1 MAFNGTTF
9 EATFPLNGTIIS
21 RDMGRM
27 IGVGGC
33 GTKRLVAAVKSRFPN
48 CRPFVRGDR
57 TSGTFKLS
65 AKGSDGE
72 KAVRFL
78 ASELQ
83 KEWDWVSGKSE
94 ECPHSHEWVAAYNWD
109 IEMKHIIGKGGE
121 GIKRLQEKG
130 GFILH
135 KERNG
140 RNWFLV
146 EGTDSAMVSRMVLKL
161 KERKDQLIRD
171 QRAPRRVQVD
181 LSRPVTQDQA
191 PPADTN
197 SFGALEEDS
206 SDSSDDEENLKDM
219 TAGQKAAEDEIR
231 RHLQS
236 NQLRGRGSVRNIGT
250 EMHEA
255 RCAIAEKRGVEPFQ
269 VSDREVNEFLRQV
282 ADEEDLEMA
291 RRQPL
296 AQKEVDTRSTEDFPD
311 TLSKGD
317 EGGVKLE
324 VRSLGAWGA
333 GAPQEKKISAK
344 PPAPPMIPTKLESQ
358 KQAIADAFR
367 SPPSK
372 SERQKQA
379 HAIASSLC
387 GPNLERQFAE
397 RVPPRPTLARTM
409 TTGVPA
415 GSAFDGTPPA
425 DDCWP
430 QPEFDGE
437 WGDSDVDE
445 F

>member
-1 MAFNGTTF
+1 MAFNGTTY

-121 GIKRLQEKG
+121 GIKRIQEKG

-140 RNWFLV
+140 HNWFLV

-161 KERKDQLIRD
+161 KERKDRLIRD
-171 QRAPRRVQVD
+171 QRAPHRVQVD
-181 LSRPVTQDQA
+181 LSRPVTQA
-191 PPADTN
+191 PATTADTN
-197 SFGALEEDS
+197 SFGALEDS
-206 SDSSDDEENLKDM
+206 SEEEGSSSGSDAEEEDV
-219 TAGQKAAEDEIR
+219 AASHKEAENEIR

-236 NQLRGRGSVRNIGT
+236 NQLRGRGSVRNVGT

-282 ADEEDLEMA
+282 ADEEDFEMA
-291 RRQPL
+291 RRQPRD
-296 AQKEVDTRSTEDFPD
+296 QNEVDTRSAEEFPD
-311 TLSKGD
+311 TLSKGED
-317 EGGVKLE
+317 GGVKLE

-333 GAPQEKKISAK
+333 GAPKEKKISAK

-358 KQAIADAFR
+358 KQA
-367 SPPSK
+367 
-372 SERQKQA
+372 
-379 HAIASSLC
+379 HAIASSLRA
-387 GPNLERQFAE
+387 P
-397 RVPPRPTLARTM
+397 VPRPTLARTM
-409 TTGVPA
+409 TTGVAA

-430 QPEFDGE
+430 QPEFDGD
-437 WGDSDVDE
+437 WGDSDVED

>member
-9 EATFPLNGTIIS
+9 EATFPLNGTIIT

-94 ECPHSHEWVAAYNWD
+94 ECPHCHEWVAAYNWD
-109 IEMKHIIGKGGE
+109 IDMKHIIGKGGE
-121 GIKRLQEKG
+121 GIKRIQEKG

-146 EGTDSAMVSRMVLKL
+146 EGTDSAMVSRMALKL

-181 LSRPVTQDQA
+181 LSRAVTQAQA
-191 PPADTN
+191 TTADTN
-197 SFGALEEDS
+197 SFGALEDS
-206 SDSSDDEENLKDM
+206 SEEESSSSGSDGEEEDVASSHKE
-219 TAGQKAAEDEIR
+219 AEDEIR

-236 NQLRGRGSVRNIGT
+236 NQLRGRGSVRNVGT

-282 ADEEDLEMA
+282 ADEEDFEMA
-291 RRQPL
+291 RRQPHD
-296 AQKEVDTRSTEDFPD
+296 QKEVDTRSAEEFPD
-311 TLSKGD
+311 TLSKGED
-317 EGGVKLE
+317 GGVKLE

-333 GAPQEKKISAK
+333 GAPKEKKISAK
-344 PPAPPMIPTKLESQ
+344 PPAPPMIPTKLE
-358 KQAIADAFR
+358 
-367 SPPSK
+367 
-372 SERQKQA
+372 RQKQA
-379 HAIASSLC
+379 HSIASSLRA
-387 GPNLERQFAE
+387 PA
-397 RVPPRPTLARTM
+397 RPTLARTM
-409 TTGVPA
+409 TTGVAA

-430 QPEFDGE
+430 QADFNGD
-437 WGDSDVDE
+437 WGDSDVEE

>member
-9 EATFPLNGTIIS
+9 EATFPLNGTIIT

-109 IEMKHIIGKGGE
+109 IDMKHIIGKGGE

-146 EGTDSAMVSRMVLKL
+146 EGTDSAMVRRMTIKL
-161 KERKDQLIRD
+161 QERKDKLIRD
-171 QRAPRRVQVD
+171 LRAPRRVQVD
-181 LSRPVTQDQA
+181 LSRPVTQAQA
-191 PPADTN
+191 TTADTN
-197 SFGALEEDS
+197 SFGALEDS
-206 SDSSDDEENLKDM
+206 SEEEGSSSGSDGEEEDV
-219 TAGQKAAEDEIR
+219 AASHKEAENEIR

-236 NQLRGRGSVRNIGT
+236 NQLRGRGSIRQVGT

-255 RCAIAEKRGVEPFQ
+255 RCVIAEKRGVEPFQ

-282 ADEEDLEMA
+282 ADEEDFEMA

-296 AQKEVDTRSTEDFPD
+296 AQKEVDTRSAEEFPD
-311 TLSKGD
+311 TLSKGED
-317 EGGVKLE
+317 GGVKLE

-333 GAPQEKKISAK
+333 GAPKEKKISAE
-344 PPAPPMIPTKLESQ
+344 PPAPPMLHTKLELQ

-372 SERQKQA
+372 LERQKQA
-379 HAIASSLC
+379 YDIASSLR
-387 GPNLERQFAE
+387 G
-397 RVPPRPTLARTM
+397 PPRPTLARTM
-409 TTGVPA
+409 STAVPA

-425 DDCWP
+425 DDRWP
-430 QPEFDGE
+430 QADFDGD

>member
-9 EATFPLNGTIIS
+9 EATFPLNGTIIT

-109 IEMKHIIGKGGE
+109 IDMKHIIGKGGE
-121 GIKRLQEKG
+121 GIKRIQEKG

-146 EGTDSAMVSRMVLKL
+146 EGTDSAMVRRMVLKL
-161 KERKDQLIRD
+161 QERKDQLIRD
-171 QRAPRRVQVD
+171 LRAPRRVQVD
-181 LSRPVTQDQA
+181 LSRPVTQAQA

-197 SFGALEEDS
+197 SFGALEDS
-206 SDSSDDEENLKDM
+206 SDSSDDEENLKDA

-236 NQLRGRGSVRNIGT
+236 NQLRGRGSIRNVGT

-269 VSDREVNEFLRQV
+269 VSDRDVNEFLRQV
-282 ADEEDLEMA
+282 ADEEDFEMA

-296 AQKEVDTRSTEDFPD
+296 AQKEVDTRSAEEFPD
-311 TLSKGD
+311 TLSKGED
-317 EGGVKLE
+317 GGVKLE

-333 GAPQEKKISAK
+333 GAPKEKKISAK
-344 PPAPPMIPTKLESQ
+344 PPAPPMLPTKLERQ

-372 SERQKQA
+372 LECQKQA
-379 HAIASSLC
+379 YDIASSL
-387 GPNLERQFAE
+387 RA
-397 RVPPRPTLARTM
+397 PPRPTLARTM
-409 TTGVPA
+409 STAVPA

-430 QPEFDGE
+430 QAPFDGD

>member
-1 MAFNGTTF
+1 MAFNGTTY
-9 EATFPLNGTIIS
+9 EATFPLNGTIIA

-57 TSGTFKLS
+57 ASGTFKLS

-121 GIKRLQEKG
+121 GIKRIQEKG

-146 EGTDSAMVSRMVLKL
+146 EGTDSAMVRRMVLKL
-161 KERKDQLIRD
+161 QERKDQLIRD

-181 LSRPVTQDQA
+181 LSRPVTQAQA
-191 PPADTN
+191 TTADTN
-197 SFGALEEDS
+197 SFGALEDS
-206 SDSSDDEENLKDM
+206 SDEEGSSSGSDGEEDVASSHKE
-219 TAGQKAAEDEIR
+219 AENEIR
-231 RHLQS
+231 RHLLS
-236 NQLRGRGSVRNIGT
+236 NQLRGRGSVRNVGT

-344 PPAPPMIPTKLESQ
+344 PPAPPMIPTKLE
-358 KQAIADAFR
+358 
-367 SPPSK
+367 
-372 SERQKQA
+372 RQTTA
-379 HAIASSLC
+379 R
-387 GPNLERQFAE
+387 P
-397 RVPPRPTLARTM
+397 PPRPTLARTM
-409 TTGVPA
+409 TTGVAA

-430 QPEFDGE
+430 QPEFDGD
-437 WGDSDVDE
+437 WGDSDVED

>member
-9 EATFPLNGTIIS
+9 EATFPLNGTIIA

-121 GIKRLQEKG
+121 GIKRIQEKG

-146 EGTDSAMVSRMVLKL
+146 EGTDSAMVRRMAIKL
-161 KERKDQLIRD
+161 QERKDKLIRD
-171 QRAPRRVQVD
+171 LRAPRLIQVD
-181 LSRPVTQDQA
+181 LSRPVTQAQA

-197 SFGALEEDS
+197 SFGALEDS
-206 SDSSDDEENLKDM
+206 SDEEEGSSSGSDGEEEDVAAN
-219 TAGQKAAEDEIR
+219 QKAAEDEIR

-255 RCAIAEKRGVEPFQ
+255 RCVIAEKRGVEPFQ

-317 EGGVKLE
+317 EDGVKLE

-372 SERQKQA
+372 SERQNQA
-379 HAIASSLC
+379 HAIASSLRA
-387 GPNLERQFAE
+387 P
-397 RVPPRPTLARTM
+397 VPRPTLARTM
-409 TTGVPA
+409 TTGVAA

-430 QPEFDGE
+430 QPEFDGD

>member
-1 MAFNGTTF
+1 MAFNSTTF
-9 EATFPLNGTIIS
+9 EATFPLNGTIIT

-109 IEMKHIIGKGGE
+109 IDMKHIIGKGGE
-121 GIKRLQEKG
+121 GIKRIQEKG

-146 EGTDSAMVSRMVLKL
+146 EGTDSAMVSRMTLKL

-171 QRAPRRVQVD
+171 QRAPHRVQVD
-181 LSRPVTQDQA
+181 LSRPVTQAQA
-191 PPADTN
+191 TTADTN
-197 SFGALEEDS
+197 SFGALEDS
-206 SDSSDDEENLKDM
+206 SDSSDDEENLKDA

-236 NQLRGRGSVRNIGT
+236 NQLRGRGSIRNVGT

-269 VSDREVNEFLRQV
+269 VSDRDVNEFLRQV
-282 ADEEDLEMA
+282 ADEEDFEMA

-296 AQKEVDTRSTEDFPD
+296 AQKEVDTRSAEEFPD
-311 TLSKGD
+311 TLSKGED
-317 EGGVKLE
+317 GGVKLE

-333 GAPQEKKISAK
+333 GAPKEKKISAK
-344 PPAPPMIPTKLESQ
+344 PPAPPMLPTKLESQ

-372 SERQKQA
+372 LECQKQA
-379 HAIASSLC
+379 YDIASSL
-387 GPNLERQFAE
+387 RA
-397 RVPPRPTLARTM
+397 PPRPTLARTM
-409 TTGVPA
+409 STAVPA

-430 QPEFDGE
+430 QAPFDGD

>member
-9 EATFPLNGTIIS
+9 EATFPLNGTIIT

-109 IEMKHIIGKGGE
+109 IDMKHIIGKGGE
-121 GIKRLQEKG
+121 GIKRIQEKG

-146 EGTDSAMVSRMVLKL
+146 EGTDSAMVRRMVLKL
-161 KERKDQLIRD
+161 QERKDQLIRD
-171 QRAPRRVQVD
+171 LRAPRRVQVD
-181 LSRPVTQDQA
+181 LSRPVTQAQA

-197 SFGALEEDS
+197 SFGALEDS

-219 TAGQKAAEDEIR
+219 TAGQKDAEEEIR

-236 NQLRGRGSVRNIGT
+236 NQLRGRGSVRNVGT

-282 ADEEDLEMA
+282 ADEEDFEMA

-296 AQKEVDTRSTEDFPD
+296 AQKEVDTRSAEEFPD
-311 TLSKGD
+311 TLSKGED
-317 EGGVKLE
+317 GGVKLE

-333 GAPQEKKISAK
+333 GAPKEKKLSAK
-344 PPAPPMIPTKLESQ
+344 PPAPPML
-358 KQAIADAFR
+358 
-367 SPPSK
+367 PSK
-372 SERQKQA
+372 LERQKQA
-379 HAIASSLC
+379 HAIASSLRA
-387 GPNLERQFAE
+387 P
-397 RVPPRPTLARTM
+397 VPRPTLARTM
-409 TTGVPA
+409 TTGVAP

-430 QPEFDGE
+430 QSDFNGE

>member
-9 EATFPLNGTIIS
+9 EATFPLNGTIIT

-121 GIKRLQEKG
+121 GIKRIQEKG

-135 KERNG
+135 KERDG

-146 EGTDSAMVSRMVLKL
+146 EGTDSAMVRRMALKL
-161 KERKDQLIRD
+161 QERKDKLIRD
-171 QRAPRRVQVD
+171 LRAPRRVQVD
-181 LSRPVTQDQA
+181 LSRPVTQAQA
-191 PPADTN
+191 TTADTN
-197 SFGALEEDS
+197 SFGALEDSSEEDS
-206 SDSSDDEENLKDM
+206 SSGSDGEEEDVASSHKE
-219 TAGQKAAEDEIR
+219 AEDEIR

-236 NQLRGRGSVRNIGT
+236 NQLRGRGSVRNVGT

-282 ADEEDLEMA
+282 ADEEDFEMA
-291 RRQPL
+291 RRQPHD
-296 AQKEVDTRSTEDFPD
+296 QKEVDTRSAEEFPD
-311 TLSKGD
+311 TLSKGED
-317 EGGVKLE
+317 GGVKLE

-333 GAPQEKKISAK
+333 GAPKEKKISAK
-344 PPAPPMIPTKLESQ
+344 PPAPPMLPTKLE
-358 KQAIADAFR
+358 
-367 SPPSK
+367 
-372 SERQKQA
+372 RQTTA
-379 HAIASSLC
+379 R
-387 GPNLERQFAE
+387 P
-397 RVPPRPTLARTM
+397 PPRPTLARTM
-409 TTGVPA
+409 TTGVAA

-430 QPEFDGE
+430 QPGFDGD
-437 WGDSDVDE
+437 WGDSDVED